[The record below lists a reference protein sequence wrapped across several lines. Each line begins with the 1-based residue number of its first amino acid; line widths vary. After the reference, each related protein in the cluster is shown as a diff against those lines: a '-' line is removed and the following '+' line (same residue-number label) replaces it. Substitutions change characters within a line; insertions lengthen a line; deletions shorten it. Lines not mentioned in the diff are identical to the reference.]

1 MAQQRKPKGDIEV
14 GNKNITQ
21 TPWGCYAVLAE
32 HGDFKLKHIVVHPS
46 HRLSLQ
52 RHAHRQEH
60 WYILKGQATVEVS
73 EWRKTLDLGD
83 AVDVPAGAWHRLS
96 NQSSTDLEIIEI
108 QKGSYLGEDDIERKQ
123 DDYGRVG

>member
-1 MAQQRKPKGDIEV
+1 MN
-14 GNKNITQ
+14 NKDITQ
-21 TPWGCYAVLAE
+21 TPWGYYTVLAE
-32 HGDFKLKHIVVHPS
+32 HDDFKLKHIVVRPS

-73 EWRKTLDLGD
+73 EWQKTLGLGD
-83 AVDVPAGAWHRLS
+83 AVDIPAGAWHRLS
-96 NQSSTDLEIIEI
+96 NQSNTNLEIIEI

-123 DDYGRVG
+123 DDYGRVN